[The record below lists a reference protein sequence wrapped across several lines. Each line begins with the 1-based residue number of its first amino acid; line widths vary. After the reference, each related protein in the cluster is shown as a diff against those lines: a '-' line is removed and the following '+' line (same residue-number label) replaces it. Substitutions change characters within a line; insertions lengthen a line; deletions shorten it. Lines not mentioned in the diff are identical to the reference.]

1 MSRPRRPRLRF
12 MESAES
18 ATSCSS
24 LSTNC
29 GITRVPS
36 RKPVS
41 QMSAIRPSMITL
53 VSRMRYRFKG
63 PVFRNRLT
71 RRPGS
76 SHSPLRA
83 PIRIP
88 RYGNTRR
95 MKLWRNTT
103 RRSLASAQNS
113 AAPIVFASPRPT
125 APPISA
131 PSRSVTSASRRRVST
146 HTIRTPRPAPIR
158 RLTSALELKGPAR
171 TAAYVTAAT
180 KRARARRNHA
190 MYECLANRPRGRCP
204 RRIKRS
210 DHEHHT
216 RERRASREA
225 RRTYS
230 SASTES
236 GSLAITHG
244 IEEANNYQ
252 QIR

>member
-29 GITRVPS
+29 GIDEGAVEEAGLADVGDPPVDDHARVEDAIPLQGTRVPEQAHQPS
-36 RKPVS
+36 GLEPFTLARPHQDSEVWEHQENEAVEKHDA
-41 QMSAIRPSMITL
+41 AIAR
-53 VSRMRYRFKG
+53 VG
-63 PVFRNRLT
+63 PEQRRTDRL
-71 RRPGS
+71 REPEADCAADQ
-76 SHSPLRA
+76 RA
-83 PIRIP
+83 EQIRDFGVP
-88 RYGNTRR
+88 QAC
-95 MKLWRNTT
+95 LD
-103 RRSLASAQNS
+103 
-113 AAPIVFASPRPT
+113 P
-125 APPISA
+125 
-131 PSRSVTSASRRRVST
+131 
-146 HTIRTPRPAPIR
+146 TIRTPRPAPTR

-216 RERRASREA
+216 RDRRASREA